1 MKRLNEQKGFTL
13 VELAIVM
20 TIIGLLIGG
29 ILKGQELMENARVT
43 ATISQ
48 VKSYEAAVTTF
59 RDSYAAIP
67 GDMVS
72 AFQRVPGCDATIGLC
87 DHNDPTEGA
96 GNGIVGIDT
105 WASDWAA
112 QIDTALQAGAMTEE
126 AETQMFWTHLLL
138 ADLISGVTN
147 APLRATGPLAWGESH
162 PAAKIGGG
170 YVVGFADG
178 SPTVGSPVA
187 VGEGPSGLVV
197 MITQSIGGTPGEVQ
211 GLQPMTPARAAQIDR
226 RIDDGNPITG
236 YVQSYGVET
245 SCMGTVAA
253 PLYLESTTTK
263 DCGLVMRIQG

>member
-1 MKRLNEQKGFTL
+1 MKRLNTQKGFTL

-67 GDMVS
+67 GDMVAAS
-72 AFQRVPGCDATIGLC
+72 QRVPGC
-87 DHNDPTEGA
+87 GA
-96 GNGIVGIDT
+96 AVAACNHTSALGGGNGIVGANN
-105 WASDWAA
+105 WATGGWNPQMAA
-112 QIDTALQAGAMTEE
+112 PLNGGATTI
-126 AETQMFWTHLLL
+126 ANETQMFWTHLLL
-138 ADLISGVTN
+138 ADLISGITN
-147 APLRATGPLAWGESH
+147 APIRAGGQLAWGESH

-178 SPTVGSPVA
+178 APTVGSPA
-187 VGEGPSGLVV
+187 AAGTGPSGLVV
-197 MITQSIGGTPGEVQ
+197 MITQSISAVPVAVQ
-211 GLQPMTPARAAQIDR
+211 GLQPMTAARAGQIDR
-226 RIDDGNPITG
+226 RIDDGNPLTG
-236 YVQSYGVET
+236 YVQSYGVAAT
-245 SCMGTVAA
+245 CHGTVAA
-253 PLYLESTTTK
+253 PLYLESVTTK

>member
-1 MKRLNEQKGFTL
+1 MKRIDTQKGFTL

-67 GDMVS
+67 GDMV
-72 AFQRVPGCDATIGLC
+72 AADERVPGCTVAACQHTSTNG
-87 DHNDPTEGA
+87 G
-96 GNGIVGIDT
+96 GNGIVGIDN
-105 WASDWAA
+105 WAADWAP
-112 QIDTALQAGAMTEE
+112 QVTTALDGGAIDEE
-126 AETQMFWTHLLL
+126 GETQMFWTHLLL
-138 ADLISGVTN
+138 ADLISGITN
-147 APLRATGPLAWGESH
+147 APLRTGGQLAWGESH

-178 SPTVGSPVA
+178 SPTIGSPA
-187 VGEGPSGLVV
+187 TLGPSGLVV
-197 MITQSIGGTPGEVQ
+197 MITQSITVAPGETA

-236 YVQSYGVET
+236 YVQSYGVT
-245 SCMGTVAA
+245 DSCAVDENE
-253 PLYLESTTTK
+253 PRYLESVTTK

>member
-1 MKRLNEQKGFTL
+1 MKRLNAQKGFTL

-59 RDSYAAIP
+59 RDSYAAVP
-67 GDMVS
+67 GDMV
-72 AFQRVPGCDATIGLC
+72 AANQRVPGCTVASCQHTSAAG
-87 DHNDPTEGA
+87 G
-96 GNGIVGIDT
+96 GNGIVGANNWAAT
-105 WASDWAA
+105 WAPQMAA
-112 QIDTALQAGAMTEE
+112 PLNAGAATE
-126 AETQMFWTHLLL
+126 ANETQMFWTHLLL

-147 APLRATGPLAWGESH
+147 APIRNGGQLAWGESH

-170 YVVGFADG
+170 YVVGFANG
-178 SPTVGSPVA
+178 SPTIGSPVA
-187 VGEGPSGLVV
+187 AGAGPSGLVV
-197 MITQSIGGTPGEVQ
+197 MITGSITVTPVATA

-236 YVQSYGVET
+236 YVQAYGT
-245 SCMGTVAA
+245 QASCHGTVAA
-253 PLYLESTTTK
+253 PLYLEATTTK
-263 DCGLVMRIQG
+263 DCGLVLRIQG

>member
-1 MKRLNEQKGFTL
+1 MKRIDTQKGFTL

-67 GDMVS
+67 GDMV
-72 AFQRVPGCDATIGLC
+72 AADERVPGCTVAACQHTSTNG
-87 DHNDPTEGA
+87 G
-96 GNGIVGIDT
+96 GNGIVGIDG
-105 WASDWAA
+105 WAADWAPQVTTA
-112 QIDTALQAGAMTEE
+112 LDGGQIDEE
-126 AETQMFWTHLLL
+126 GETQMFWTHLLL
-138 ADLISGVTN
+138 ADLISGITN
-147 APLRATGPLAWGESH
+147 APLRTGGQLAWGESH

-178 SPTVGSPVA
+178 SPTIGSPA
-187 VGEGPSGLVV
+187 TLGPSGLVV
-197 MITQSIGGTPGEVQ
+197 MITQSITVAPGETA

-236 YVQSYGVET
+236 YVQSYGVTE
-245 SCMGTVAA
+245 SCAVDEDE
-253 PLYLESTTTK
+253 PRYLESVTTK